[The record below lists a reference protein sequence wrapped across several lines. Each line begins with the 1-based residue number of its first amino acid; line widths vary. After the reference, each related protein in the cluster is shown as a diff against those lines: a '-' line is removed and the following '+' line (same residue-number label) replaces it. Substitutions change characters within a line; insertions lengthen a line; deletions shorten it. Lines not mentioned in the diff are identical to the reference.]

1 MSTIKPD
8 VWVINFGQRVLGK
21 RIPED
26 RLVTAFNAIAPLIG
40 ESLETLDVTI
50 WYHEKMNMATADVPA
65 LRLVWWQ
72 LLADEINRTLST
84 ANDSSGV
91 PSAWRLQ
98 LDAKDRLRYDKTGLT
113 LTPESLWLRCG
124 QVQAAEFR
132 LEQSVWY
139 EGMVLSL
146 TVTTDQAFT
155 RECFERLVP
164 QMTAKG
170 WTVSNA
176 SVFTVTTE
184 VEDSLL
190 IPPTTLV
197 SGLQTW
203 ASKVAVTVT
212 DAIDGLHDILHDL
225 GKVQPV

>member
-1 MSTIKPD
+1 M
-8 VWVINFGQRVLGK
+8 
-21 RIPED
+21 
-26 RLVTAFNAIAPLIG
+26 
-40 ESLETLDVTI
+40 
-50 WYHEKMNMATADVPA
+50 
-65 LRLVWWQ
+65 
-72 LLADEINRTLST
+72 
-84 ANDSSGV
+84 
-91 PSAWRLQ
+91 
-98 LDAKDRLRYDKTGLT
+98 T
-113 LTPESLWLRCG
+113 LTPESLWLRCR
-124 QVQAAEFR
+124 QVQAAEVR

-197 SGLQTW
+197 SELQTW